1 MPKHRPNLPKKKPS
15 RMEQLVCVQKSGSPP
30 TGGLPSFQPETF
42 AVSAKTLAVHSTAAA
57 AVLAA
62 LSGLLLAALML
73 LTGLALPALLLLA
86 GFLLAALLRI
96 ILLLLRVARR
106 VLLFVRHWDVLR
118 GSWKPPVLR
127 NDNPPP
133 PSRFLASLRG
143 LSVTNC
149 KSTIKLGL

>member
-1 MPKHRPNLPKKKPS
+1 VCKKAAA
-15 RMEQLVCVQKSGSPP
+15 R
-30 TGGLPSFQPETF
+30 QPAGCPLSNAETF

-73 LTGLALPALLLLA
+73 LTGLALTALLLLA

-133 PSRFLASLRG
+133 PSRFLASLLG

-149 KSTIKLGL
+149 KSTIKFGL